1 MAVGEHGKKV
11 LTPAPSVNRPTAL
24 SADSAYICAVTTL
37 RPPREVVEIA
47 RRLESRG
54 FETWCVG
61 GAIRDA
67 LLGHPHLDWDFATAA
82 RPEQV
87 REIFGHRRTI
97 PVGIEFGTVGVLDDT
112 GVMHEVTTFRRDVKT
127 DGRHAEVEFGV
138 SLDDDL
144 ARRDFTINA
153 MAYSPTTD
161 DLRDPFG
168 GRADLQKGVVRA
180 VGDANARM
188 REDRLRALRG
198 IRFASR
204 FGFSLEAK
212 TLDAIRESAPYLGR
226 LSAER
231 VKQEIEKTM
240 DQVARPADAF
250 AMWKSTGAFAT
261 LVPKLADASNDAL
274 LVPNHLPPPGLARR
288 PNRRVL
294 RIAGLFSGLDGP
306 SVTRT
311 LTDLR
316 FSKQDTAWIATVV
329 GRWRQLGDEI
339 AAALV
344 AGEPVSDAIVRG
356 WVAAIGRLHVGAV
369 MRLAAAVWKVRR
381 ERGKPYP
388 EQGAVL
394 RLYRR
399 MLKVAFRDPI
409 ELRDLAVDGDDLKK
423 AGIAGGRDLGRVL
436 QELLRSVLEDPGLNR
451 TDWLLQEG
459 LRLYKEQG
467 N

>member
-1 MAVGEHGKKV
+1 
-11 LTPAPSVNRPTAL
+11 
-24 SADSAYICAVTTL
+24 
-37 RPPREVVEIA
+37 VEIA
-47 RRLESRG
+47 RRLESKG

-82 RPEQV
+82 TPDQV
-87 REIFGHRRTI
+87 RELFGHRRTI
-97 PVGIEFGTVGVLDDT
+97 PVGIEFGTVGVLDDN

-138 SLDDDL
+138 SLEDDL

-153 MAYSPTTD
+153 MAYSPTGD
-161 DLRDPFG
+161 ELRDPFN
-168 GRADLQKGVVRA
+168 GREDLKRRMVRA
-180 VGDANARM
+180 VGDAHARM

-204 FGFSLEAK
+204 FGFELDRE
-212 TLDAIRESAPYLGR
+212 TLAAIQESAEHLGR

-240 DQVARPADAF
+240 DQVPRPGDAF
-250 AMWKSTGAFAT
+250 VMWQTTGAFKT
-261 LVPKLADASNDAL
+261 LVPKLAFASEDAL
-274 LVPNHLPPPGLARR
+274 RVPNHLPMPGLARR
-288 PNRRVL
+288 PNRRAL
-294 RIAGLFSGLDGP
+294 RIAGLLAGLDG
-306 SVTRT
+306 STVTRT

-316 FSKQDTAWIATVV
+316 FSKQETSWIATVV
-329 GRWRQLGDEI
+329 SRWRDFGDDI
-339 AAALV
+339 GGALV
-344 AGEPVSDAIVRG
+344 TGESISDVTVRA

-369 MRLAAAVWKVRR
+369 MRLARAVWKLRR
-381 ERGKPYP
+381 DQGKPYP
-388 EQGAVL
+388 DERSVG

-399 MLKVAFRDPI
+399 MLRVAFRDPI

-423 AGIAGGRDLGRVL
+423 AGIAGGRDLGKIL
-436 QELLRSVLEDPGLNR
+436 QTLLRRVLEDPSLNR

-459 LRLYKEQG
+459 LRLYKEPG

>member
-1 MAVGEHGKKV
+1 
-11 LTPAPSVNRPTAL
+11 
-24 SADSAYICAVTTL
+24 
-37 RPPREVVEIA
+37 
-47 RRLESRG
+47 
-54 FETWCVG
+54 VG

-87 REIFGHRRTI
+87 RELFSHRRTI

-112 GVMHEVTTFRRDVKT
+112 GTMHEVTTFRRDVKT

-153 MAYSPTTD
+153 MAYSPTRD
-161 DLRDPFG
+161 ELRDVFG
-168 GRADLQKGVVRA
+168 GREDLRRGIVRA
-180 VGDANARM
+180 VGDAHARM
-188 REDRLRALRG
+188 REDRLRALRA

-204 FGFSLEAK
+204 FDFQLDHETLE
-212 TLDAIRESAPYLGR
+212 AIRESAPHLGR

-240 DQVARPADAF
+240 DQVPRPGDAF
-250 AMWKSTGAFAT
+250 LMWKSTGAFAT
-261 LVPKLADASNDAL
+261 LIPKLGAASDEAL
-274 LVPNHLPPPGLARR
+274 TVPSHLPMPGLSRR
-288 PNRRVL
+288 PNRRLL
-294 RIAGLFSGLDGP
+294 RIAGLFASLDGQA
-306 SVTRT
+306 VART

-316 FSKQDTAWIATVV
+316 FSKQDTSWISTVV
-329 GRWRQLGDEI
+329 SRWRDLGDD
-339 AAALV
+339 V
-344 AGEPVSDAIVRG
+344 AGAIMTGEKVSDATLRG
-356 WVAAIGRLHVGAV
+356 WVAGMGRLHVGAV
-369 MRLAAAVWKVRR
+369 MRLAAAVWEVRR
-381 ERGKPYP
+381 KAGKPYP
-388 EQGAVL
+388 DIRSVE

-399 MLKVAFRDPI
+399 MQRIAFRDPI
-409 ELRDLAVDGDDLKK
+409 ELRDLAVDGDDLKA
-423 AGIAGGRDLGRVL
+423 AGIAGGRELGQVL
-436 QELLRSVLEDPGLNR
+436 QALLKRVLEDPSLNR

>member
-1 MAVGEHGKKV
+1 M
-11 LTPAPSVNRPTAL
+11 
-24 SADSAYICAVTTL
+24 TTL
-37 RPPREVVEIA
+37 RPPDQVVEIA
-47 RRLESRG
+47 RQLESNG

-87 REIFGHRRTI
+87 RELFGHRRTI
-97 PVGIEFGTVGVLDDT
+97 PVGVEFGTVGVLDAK

-153 MAYSPTTD
+153 MAYSPTRDT
-161 DLRDPFG
+161 LTDPFG
-168 GRADLQKGVVRA
+168 GREDLQRRVVRA
-180 VGDANARM
+180 VGDPHARM

-204 FGFSLEAK
+204 FGFQLDPE
-212 TLDAIRESAPYLGR
+212 TLAAIGESAPHLGR

-240 DQVARPADAF
+240 DQVPRPGDAF
-250 AMWKSTGAFAT
+250 ILWKSVGAFAT
-261 LVPKLADASNDAL
+261 LVPKLSQASDDAL
-274 LVPNHLPPPGLARR
+274 AVSNHLPMPGLARR
-288 PNRRVL
+288 PQRRLL
-294 RIAGLFSGLDGP
+294 RIAGLFAGLDAP
-306 SVTRT
+306 SVTKT

-316 FSKQDTAWIATVV
+316 FSKQDTSWVTTTV
-329 GRWRQLGDEI
+329 GRWRLLGDDI
-339 AAALV
+339 GAALV
-344 AGEPVSDAIVRG
+344 GREPVSDATVRA

-369 MRLAAAVWKVRR
+369 MRLAGAVWAQRR
-381 ERGKPYP
+381 GVGKPYP
-388 EQGAVL
+388 EAVAVG

-409 ELRDLAVDGDDLKK
+409 ELRDLAVNGDDLKK
-423 AGIAGGRDLGRVL
+423 VGVAGGRDLGRIL
-436 QELLRSVLEDPGLNR
+436 QALLKRVLEDPGLNR

-459 LRLYKEQG
+459 LRLHTEHKD
-467 N
+467 

>member
-1 MAVGEHGKKV
+1 M
-11 LTPAPSVNRPTAL
+11 
-24 SADSAYICAVTTL
+24 TTL
-37 RPPREVVEIA
+37 QPPKEVVEIA
-47 RRLESRG
+47 RRLESKG

-82 RPEQV
+82 KPEQV
-87 REIFGHRRTI
+87 RELFGHRRTI
-97 PVGIEFGTVGVLDDT
+97 PVGIEFGTVGVLDDN

-153 MAYSPTTD
+153 MAYSPTSKE
-161 DLRDPFG
+161 LRDPFD
-168 GRADLQKGVVRA
+168 GRADLERGLVRA
-180 VGDANARM
+180 VGDARARM

-204 FGFSLEAK
+204 FGFQLDPK
-212 TLDAIRESAPYLGR
+212 TFEAIRESAPHMGR

-240 DQVARPADAF
+240 NQVPRPGDAF
-250 AMWKSTGAFAT
+250 ALWKSTGAFET
-261 LVPKLADASNDAL
+261 LVPKLASVSDESLA
-274 LVPNHLPPPGLARR
+274 VPNHLPLPGLSRR
-288 PNRRVL
+288 PNRRLL
-294 RIAGLFSGLDGP
+294 RIAGLFSGLDA
-306 SVTRT
+306 STVTKT

-316 FSKQDTAWIATVV
+316 FSKQDTSWIALVV
-329 GRWRQLGDEI
+329 GRWRDLGDDI
-339 AAALV
+339 GAALV
-344 AGEPVSDAIVRG
+344 TGEKITDARVRA
-356 WVAAIGRLHVGAV
+356 WVATMGRLQVGAV
-369 MRLAAAVWKVRR
+369 MRLAIAGWTVRR
-381 ERGKPYP
+381 AAGKPYP
-388 EQGAVL
+388 DERSAG

-399 MLKVAFRDPI
+399 MVKVAFRDPI

-423 AGIAGGRDLGRVL
+423 AGIAGGKDLGRIL
-436 QELLRSVLEDPGLNR
+436 QALLRKVLEDPSLNR

>member
-1 MAVGEHGKKV
+1 
-11 LTPAPSVNRPTAL
+11 VNWQDTGSFGP
-24 SADSAYICAVTTL
+24 AYICAVTTL
-37 RPPREVVEIA
+37 HPPKEVVDIA

-87 REIFGHRRTI
+87 RELFGHRRTI
-97 PVGIEFGTVGVLDDT
+97 PVGIEFGTVGVLDDK

-153 MAYSPTTD
+153 MAYSPTTNEFRDPFNGAD
-161 DLRDPFG
+161 DLR
-168 GRADLQKGVVRA
+168 RRVVRA
-180 VGDANARM
+180 VGDPRARM

-204 FGFSLEAK
+204 FGFE
-212 TLDAIRESAPYLGR
+212 LDQQTFEAIRESAPHMNR

-240 DQVARPADAF
+240 DQVRRPGDAF
-250 AMWKSTGAFAT
+250 GLWKATGAFET
-261 LVPKLADASNDAL
+261 LVPKLASVSDEG
-274 LVPNHLPPPGLARR
+274 LVIPNHMPMPGLERR
-288 PNRRVL
+288 PNRRLL
-294 RIAGLFSGLDGP
+294 RIAGMFSTLDGP
-306 SVTRT
+306 SVAKT

-316 FSKQDTAWIATVV
+316 FSKQDISWISTVV
-329 GRWRQLGDEI
+329 GRWRELGDDI
-339 AAALV
+339 GGALV
-344 AGEPVSDAIVRG
+344 TGERVTDATVRR

-369 MRLAAAVWKVRR
+369 MRLAIAAWKVRR
-381 ERGKPYP
+381 DRGKPYP
-388 EQGAVL
+388 DERSAG

-399 MLKVAFRDPI
+399 MMKVAFRDPI

-423 AGIAGGRDLGRVL
+423 AGIAGGKELGRIL
-436 QELLRSVLEDPGLNR
+436 QNLLRRVLEDPSLNR